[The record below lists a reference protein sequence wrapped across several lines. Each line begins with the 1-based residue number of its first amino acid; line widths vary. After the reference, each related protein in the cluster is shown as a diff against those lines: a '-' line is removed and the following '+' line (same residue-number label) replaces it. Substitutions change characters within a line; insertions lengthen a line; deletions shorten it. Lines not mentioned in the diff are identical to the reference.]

1 MWQPLKRLLC
11 HERTQVRLSEA
22 MRQQQRRWRDS
33 PAGQRMG
40 AVRTCLP
47 MARVREELQQAL
59 EKCDFVVVVGDT
71 GCGKTTQV

>member
-1 MWQPLKRLLC
+1 
-11 HERTQVRLSEA
+11 
-22 MRQQQRRWRDS
+22 
-33 PAGQRMG
+33 MG